1 MLRQIQPSQVSRK
14 HLDFLAPLSDVEL
27 KNLKESAIS
36 VNTRNKAKW
45 AMRLFESWQAERR
58 IQKPV
63 LEMINKEF
71 NDRLSS
77 FVTEL
82 KTLKGTNYK
91 PNTLYEIIVSIQHHL
106 RTNDKF
112 ISLLDD
118 ADFSDLRV
126 VLDAKMKEL
135 SKLGLGIIKNQALI
149 ITEEQENILWE
160 RNILGSANAQQL
172 LDTMVYLVG
181 LNFALQAAQESAHWR
196 TFSIDLEN
204 VSCRRKAIP
213 AVQRRHFQI

>member
-1 MLRQIQPSQVSRK
+1 MQ
-14 HLDFLAPLSDVEL
+14 
-27 KNLKESAIS
+27 
-36 VNTRNKAKW
+36 
-45 AMRLFESWQAERR
+45 LFEPWQAERR

-63 LEMINKEF
+63 LEMTKKEF

-82 KTLKGTNYK
+82 KTFKGSNYK

-106 RTNDKF
+106 RTNGKF
-112 ISLLDD
+112 NSLLYD

-135 SKLGLGIIKNQALI
+135 SKFGLGINKKQAHI

-160 RNILGSANAQQL
+160 RNTLGSANAQQL
-172 LDTMVYLVG
+172 LDTMVFLVW
-181 LNFALQAAQESAHWR
+181 LNFALRAGQEHRNLRIGEHSQLMLKTSR
-196 TFSIDLEN
+196 VDVL
-204 VSCRRKAIP
+204 
-213 AVQRRHFQI
+213 

>member
-1 MLRQIQPSQVSRK
+1 MLRQIQPSQLSRK
-14 HLDFLAPLSDVEL
+14 HIARFLAPLSDVEL
-27 KNLKESAIS
+27 KNLKESAIP

-63 LEMINKEF
+63 LEMTNKEL
-71 NDRLSS
+71 NGRLSS

-106 RTNDKF
+106 RTNGKF

-126 VLDAKMKEL
+126 VLDVKMKEL
-135 SKLGLGIIKNQALI
+135 SKLGFGINKKQALI
-149 ITEEQENILWE
+149 ITEEQENIL
-160 RNILGSANAQQL
+160 
-172 LDTMVYLVG
+172 
-181 LNFALQAAQESAHWR
+181 
-196 TFSIDLEN
+196 
-204 VSCRRKAIP
+204 
-213 AVQRRHFQI
+213 